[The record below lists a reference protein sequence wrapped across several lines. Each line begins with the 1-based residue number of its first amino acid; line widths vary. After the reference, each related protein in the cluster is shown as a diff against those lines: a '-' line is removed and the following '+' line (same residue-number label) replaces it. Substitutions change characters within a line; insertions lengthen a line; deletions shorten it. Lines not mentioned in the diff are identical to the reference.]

1 MTTKYL
7 IQSTEIKGKEVPA
20 QDFGYT
26 AIQVVDYYDW
36 LYPNEH
42 MYNFE
47 YVCSPT
53 LFKQKPE
60 WLLTDANTFPY
71 CVPIGSVEF
80 VLSWFAAM
88 GIENVKPLN
97 IPKELWHFCDRK
109 IAIGKLKDF
118 TGTYMI
124 KDINNIKYEYN
135 QRVTIYPTMLY
146 GDKYHYSL
154 HCREFFLSEWVDNV
168 ESEWRVFVF
177 NGEIQDIRCYSGDPW
192 KTPDKQYVQEVVDT
206 YSQIRNTAYTLDI
219 MVTDKKT
226 EILELHDFFSCGLYG
241 FEDFRVL
248 PLMWRRSANFIL
260 GERKNGS

>member
-1 MTTKYL
+1 MATKFL
-7 IQSTEIKGKEVPA
+7 IQSTEMQGKEVPA

-26 AIQVVDYYDW
+26 AMQVVNYYDW

-42 MYNFE
+42 MYDFE
-47 YVCSPT
+47 YVCSPE
-53 LFKQKPE
+53 LFNQKSE
-60 WLLTDANTFPY
+60 WVHINENGFSS
-71 CVPIGSVEF
+71 CIPIGSVEF

-88 GIENVKPLN
+88 GVKNVKPLN

-124 KDINNIKYEYN
+124 KDIDNIKYEHN
-135 QRVTIYPTMLY
+135 QKVTIYPTMLY
-146 GDKYHYSL
+146 GNNYHCSL
-154 HCREFFLSEWVDNV
+154 HFREFFLSEWVDNV

-177 NGEIQDIRCYSGDPW
+177 NREIQDIRCYLGNPW
-192 KTPDKQYVQEVVDT
+192 KTPDKQYVQDVIDT
-206 YSQIRNTAYTLDI
+206 YNKIRNTAYTLDV
-219 MVTDKKT
+219 MVTNKKT

-248 PLMWRRSANFIL
+248 PLMWRRAINFIL
-260 GERKNGS
+260 KEKNNGS